1 MTSRQ
6 LLKCLPA
13 MPKRLYGFG
22 IGRSQGV
29 VPKLELVGSRVGG
42 LRLEAFKNRQLQ
54 DGRVP
59 GQLRVCV
66 HYARLCPLPPQIWLH
81 GFGPWAGESKT
92 TYRPTKSLSI
102 SLRLGQSITPATKS
116 SIHCSEPSPFSWQ
129 LAPEWLHCNGGT
141 IKAYKGVLL

>member
-1 MTSRQ
+1 MIPVKNSLKLKLVKATALGKLDALQKRKYTWAQDGYPLISLIEIMTSRQ

-81 GFGPWAGESKT
+81 GFGP
-92 TYRPTKSLSI
+92 
-102 SLRLGQSITPATKS
+102 
-116 SIHCSEPSPFSWQ
+116 
-129 LAPEWLHCNGGT
+129 
-141 IKAYKGVLL
+141 